1 MRDEL
6 GRKSNMHRELIERL
20 KLRALSMPDI
30 PEFGEAAAA
39 LSGAHVLDDQT
50 YKMLYSAAFNY
61 ALFSGKTISEAVRF
75 AADAADEALIEVARR
90 IQEKL

>member
-1 MRDEL
+1 
-6 GRKSNMHRELIERL
+6 MHKELIERL

-30 PEFGEAAAA
+30 PEFSEAAAA
-39 LSGAHVLDDQT
+39 LSGARVLDEQT
-50 YKMLYSAAFNY
+50 YKMMYSAAFSY
-61 ALFSGKTISEAVRF
+61 ALFSGKPVSEAVRF